1 MFVSESVFVAAP
13 LAAAKHRLLEYFR
26 VGDMDSVASEAY
38 GEGVTVFTQAGVG
51 GLSKSVEIE
60 SVPAYERGP
69 ATVIPLRWTATGP
82 LGSAFPVLDANV
94 ELTGSETG
102 TDLFVVGSYR
112 PPFGALGVALD
123 RLVMHGVAQA
133 TVRRF
138 ALQLAVIAEGSQSEE
153 LDAVR

>member
-1 MFVSESVFVAAP
+1 MFVSESVFVAVP

-26 VGDMDSVASEAY
+26 VGDMDSLASEAY
-38 GEGVTVFTQAGVG
+38 GEGVTVFAQAGVG
-51 GLSKSVEIE
+51 GLAKTVEID
-60 SVPAYERGP
+60 SIPAYARGP

-94 ELTGSETG
+94 ELTGSDSG
-102 TDLFVVGSYR
+102 TDLMVVGSYR

-138 ALQLAVIAEGSQSEE
+138 AVRLAAIADG
-153 LDAVR
+153 AAAA

>member
-1 MFVSESVFVAAP
+1 VFVSESVSIAAP
-13 LAAAKHRLLEYFR
+13 LAAAKHRLIEYFR
-26 VGDMDSVASEAY
+26 LGDMDSLASQAY

-51 GLSKSVEIE
+51 GLAKTVEIE
-60 SVPAYERGP
+60 SVPAYDRGP

-94 ELTGSETG
+94 ELTGSETR
-102 TDLFVVGSYR
+102 TDLLVVGTYR

-133 TVRRF
+133 TIRRF
-138 ALQLAVIAEGSQSEE
+138 ALQLAEIAGGTT
-153 LDAVR
+153 AA

>member
-1 MFVSESVFVAAP
+1 MFVSESVSIAAP
-13 LAAAKHRLLEYFR
+13 LAAAKHRLIEYFR
-26 VGDMDSVASEAY
+26 LGDMDSLASQAY

-51 GLSKSVEIE
+51 GLAKTVEIE
-60 SVPAYERGP
+60 SVPAYDRGS

-94 ELTGSETG
+94 ELTGSETR
-102 TDLFVVGSYR
+102 TDLLVVGTYR

-133 TVRRF
+133 TIRRF
-138 ALQLAVIAEGSQSEE
+138 ALQLAEIAGGTT
-153 LDAVR
+153 AA

>member
-1 MFVSESVFVAAP
+1 LKVRGVFVTESVSIAAP
-13 LAAAKHRLLEYFR
+13 LAAAKHRLIEYFR
-26 VGDMDSVASEAY
+26 LGDMDSLASQAY

-51 GLSKSVEIE
+51 GLAKTVEIE
-60 SVPAYERGP
+60 SVPAYDRGP

-94 ELTGSETG
+94 ELTGSETR
-102 TDLFVVGSYR
+102 TDLLVVGTYR

-133 TVRRF
+133 TIRRF
-138 ALQLAVIAEGSQSEE
+138 ALQLAEIAGGTR
-153 LDAVR
+153 AA

>member
-1 MFVSESVFVAAP
+1 MFVTESVSIAAP
-13 LAAAKHRLLEYFR
+13 LAAAKHRLIEYFR
-26 VGDMDSVASEAY
+26 LGDMDSLASQAY

-51 GLSKSVEIE
+51 GLAKTVEIE
-60 SVPAYERGP
+60 SVPAYDRGS

-94 ELTGSETG
+94 ELTGSEAG
-102 TDLFVVGSYR
+102 TDLLVVGTYR

-133 TVRRF
+133 TIRRF
-138 ALQLAVIAEGSQSEE
+138 ALQLAEIAGGTT
-153 LDAVR
+153 AA

>member
-1 MFVSESVFVAAP
+1 VFVTESVSIAAP
-13 LAAAKHRLLEYFR
+13 LAAAKHRLIEYFR
-26 VGDMDSVASEAY
+26 LGDMDSLASQAY

-51 GLSKSVEIE
+51 GLAKTVEIE
-60 SVPAYERGP
+60 SVPAYDRGP

-94 ELTGSETG
+94 ELTGSETR
-102 TDLFVVGSYR
+102 TDLLVVGTYR

-133 TVRRF
+133 TIRRF
-138 ALQLAVIAEGSQSEE
+138 ALQLAEIAGGTT
-153 LDAVR
+153 AA

>member
-1 MFVSESVFVAAP
+1 LKVRVVFVSESVFIAAP
-13 LAAAKHRLLEYFR
+13 LDAAKHRLLEYFR
-26 VGDMDSVASEAY
+26 LGDMVSLASEAY

-51 GLSKSVEIE
+51 GLAKTVAIE
-60 SVPAYERGP
+60 SVPAYDRGP

-94 ELTGSETG
+94 ELTGSEMR
-102 TDLFVVGSYR
+102 TDLLVVGTYR

-133 TVRRF
+133 TIRRF
-138 ALQLAVIAEGSQSEE
+138 ALQLAEIAGGTT
-153 LDAVR
+153 AA

>member
-1 MFVSESVFVAAP
+1 LKVRGVFVTESVSIAAP
-13 LAAAKHRLLEYFR
+13 LAAAKHRLIEYFR
-26 VGDMDSVASEAY
+26 LGDMDSLASQAY

-51 GLSKSVEIE
+51 GLAKTVEIE
-60 SVPAYERGP
+60 SVPAYDRGP

-94 ELTGSETG
+94 ELTGSETR
-102 TDLFVVGSYR
+102 TDLLVVGTYR

-133 TVRRF
+133 TIRRF
-138 ALQLAVIAEGSQSEE
+138 ALQLAEIAGGTT
-153 LDAVR
+153 AA